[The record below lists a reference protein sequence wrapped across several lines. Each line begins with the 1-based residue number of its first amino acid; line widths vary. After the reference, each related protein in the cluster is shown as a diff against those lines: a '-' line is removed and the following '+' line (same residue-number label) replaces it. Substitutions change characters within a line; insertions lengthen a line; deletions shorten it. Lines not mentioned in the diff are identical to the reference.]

1 MTDYSYSA
9 AGDMNRYIWDRL
21 LASGVLSSNSYI
33 SGITGGVILP
43 FTPAQEE
50 PLIANTFDD
59 NPYFVFDVLTTQ
71 NSTSTSDAWWVERDE
86 LTYAIYGPDLNKIT
100 EIVNVIKESCRRMDE
115 SARQVNQT
123 SGISGKYWF
132 QTVSVEWVDFSEPSK
147 SEAGRIAAM
156 IQICYNYIR
165 TEDSDGLYV

>member
-9 AGDMNRYIWDRL
+9 YADINRYIWNQL
-21 LASGVLSSNSYI
+21 TASGVLSSSSYI

-71 NSTSTSDAWWVERDE
+71 NSTSSSDAWWVERDE
-86 LTYAIYGPDLNKIT
+86 LTYVIYGPDLNKINQ
-100 EIVNVIKESCRRMDE
+100 IINVIKESCRRMDE
-115 SARQVNQT
+115 SAKQVNRT

-132 QTVSVEWVDFSEPSK
+132 QTVSVEWVEQAEPSK
-147 SEAGRIAAM
+147 SEAGRLSAS
-156 IQICYNYIR
+156 IQICYNYAR
-165 TEDSDGLYV
+165 VEDSDGLYV